1 MPTGSARAMFYRS
14 LAISPVDFESEQQF
28 YISQVSRPSCW
39 MNILPA
45 GGLVQRPEYSYGCNC
60 AFPLQTP
67 IVLIPEGD

>member
-45 GGLVQRPEYSYGCNC
+45 GGLEM
-60 AFPLQTP
+60 
-67 IVLIPEGD
+67 